1 MGLELQTC
9 YRYDED
15 GYFVGNVQCQV
26 DAKDGLML
34 AADAVEV
41 APDVELLATH
51 FMKWDGSKWLAEKKP
66 TTPEECAALG
76 DLPHEKQ
83 TERIHE
89 LRTIFEKLCEGS
101 KEWRCIQD
109 KETLAKRVVPIPP
122 EEEEAAEADREL
134 SEFDAQINALKDRMS
149 LAMLQ
154 GDDDEVAALRSEYMS
169 LMS

>member
-15 GYFVGNVQCQV
+15 GYFVGNVQCQ
-26 DAKDGLML
+26 KDENGLML

-41 APDVELLATH
+41 APDMALLATN
-51 FMKWDGSKWLAEKKP
+51 FMKWDGSKWVAEKKP

-109 KETLAKRVVPIPP
+109 GETLAKRVVPIPP

-134 SEFDAQINALKDRMS
+134 SEFDSQISALKDRMAT
-149 LAMLQ
+149 AMLM
-154 GDDDEVAALRSEYMS
+154 GDDDEVAALRAEYQA
-169 LMS
+169 LMA